1 MRLQPGVT
9 KVVAEQQLNELNVR
23 LAAEHPHDFP
33 KGHLRTVLLN
43 YMDITQA
50 SGVNERE
57 LAPASC
63 RGWTSF
69 AHRLL

>member
-33 KGHLRTVLLN
+33 KKAIYAL
-43 YMDITQA
+43 
-50 SGVNERE
+50 
-57 LAPASC
+57 C
-63 RGWTSF
+63 C
-69 AHRLL
+69 